1 MLKSSSSSIQHY
13 CIRTSDKKKL
23 PPTNGGCQ
31 HCGGGFALSKYGK
44 PRRQSVKTN
53 DSVGLCMC
61 CTNIVVCGLCKAY
74 DDNHSSLPPIAY
86 MLKTREKVR
95 VGKFNPTYGQLFCAL
110 QKDGVVVTA

>member
-1 MLKSSSSSIQHY
+1 M
-13 CIRTSDKKKL
+13 
-23 PPTNGGCQ
+23 
-31 HCGGGFALSKYGK
+31 
-44 PRRQSVKTN
+44 KTN

-74 DDNHSSLPPIAY
+74 DDNHNSLPPIAY